1 MVKETIPDDWT
12 IHWQDKSGETTICKR
27 RVVNILDKYDF
38 KGKKVL
44 DAGSG
49 TGYFSNI
56 FLMKGAKVYSLDF
69 SEKALE
75 LTGKNAKDTILVHG
89 DVRKIPF
96 PKNSFDYIFSDGLL
110 EHFDNP
116 KEILKEFKRVLKK
129 NGIIIT
135 FVPNKFSY
143 WLFAKPFI
151 MPNIKED
158 SAEQIFLL
166 VVRQAI
172 YNAKYKR
179 GQANTFRIDRY
190 TYGQGFGNNR
200 IWGHKCS
207 SNSTFSRIF
216 R

>member
-12 IHWQDKSGETTICKR
+12 MYWQDKSGETTICKR

-75 LTGKNAKDTILVHG
+75 LTRKNAKGAVLVHG

-96 PKNSFDYIFSDGLL
+96 PSNSFDYVFSDGLL
-110 EHFDNP
+110 EHFNNP
-116 KEILKEFKRVLKK
+116 KEILKEFKRVLKED
-129 NGIIIT
+129 GIIIT
-135 FVPNKFSY
+135 FVPNKYSY

-158 SAEQIFLL
+158 RPTLSELIDIHRDKDLETIEYGGISVLPIAVSPEFLGKYIGRL
-166 VVRQAI
+166 LYIIKRKVR
-172 YNAKYKR
+172 
-179 GQANTFRIDRY
+179 
-190 TYGQGFGNNR
+190 
-200 IWGHKCS
+200 
-207 SNSTFSRIF
+207 
-216 R
+216 